1 MQLSRTRTALVGLAA
16 VGVLVLPGAAQA
28 GGTTTDGAASA
39 RCAVQF
45 QHAQRTDMTSF
56 RDYDAEQFRAVHTE
70 DSVSIFPTGERFEGI
85 EEIMAALDAHFTDQQ
100 ALWSWTESNRRVD
113 GCRSAFIE
121 YETVYEIP
129 EIGYYSQAHTVVSYV
144 YQGGRWLAVLDQGTL
159 LELRLPE

>member
-28 GGTTTDGAASA
+28 GGTTTAGA
-39 RCAVQF
+39 
-45 QHAQRTDMTSF
+45 
-56 RDYDAEQFRAVHTE
+56 DAERFHAVHTE

-85 EEIMAALDAHFTDQQ
+85 DAIMAALDAHFTEQQ
-100 ALWSWTESNRRVD
+100 ALWSWTEINRRVD
-113 GCRSAFIE
+113 DCRSAFIE

-129 EIGYYSQAHTVVSYV
+129 EIGYFSRAHTVVSYV
-144 YQGGRWLAVLDQGTL
+144 YQDCRWLAVLDQGIL